1 MTKLN
6 PQKVPSKMVSL
17 AVGIMTAGA
26 VLAAANDLNVT
37 LVGVLFVF
45 LNNVCSAA
53 QGVYVKRCLPHLGQ
67 FGVLF
72 YNALLAL
79 APTLL
84 LTLARGGLEQ
94 MVEFALWRDWQ
105 FVVVFVVSCVMGAV
119 LQYSVVLCV
128 HHNSAL
134 TASIMGSVK
143 NVSVTYVGMFVGG
156 DYVFTVLN
164 FVGINVS
171 VFGTLVYMWLTFG
184 SKKK

>member
-1 MTKLN
+1 
-6 PQKVPSKMVSL
+6 MVQLSV
-17 AVGIMTAGA
+17 AIMTAGA

-37 LVGVLFVF
+37 FIGVLYVF
-45 LNNVCSAA
+45 MNNVCSAA

-67 FGVLF
+67 YGVLF

-79 APTLL
+79 PPTLL
-84 LTLARGGLEQ
+84 LALVMGGAEQ
-94 MVEFALWRDWQ
+94 TRAFPLWTEWR
-105 FVVVFVVSCVMGAV
+105 FVAAFTVSCLMGAV

-156 DYVFTVLN
+156 DYIFTVLN

-171 VFGTLVYMWLTFG
+171 VLGTLIYMWLNFG
-184 SKKK
+184 SKK